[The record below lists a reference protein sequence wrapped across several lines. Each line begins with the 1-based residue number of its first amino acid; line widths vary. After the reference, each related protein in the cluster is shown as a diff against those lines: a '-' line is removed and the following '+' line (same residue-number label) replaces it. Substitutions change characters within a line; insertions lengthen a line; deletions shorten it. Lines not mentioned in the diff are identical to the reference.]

1 MANGYGGMLGQPG
14 ERESTQHGVI
24 NDITVPTLRWR
35 GMIVNDELMIAA
47 AMLLLPIGY
56 TVLHK
61 WVLPVYAI
69 ILAALLFRHALDDIE
84 DAHDAAVKLSYAGV
98 ICLTVFAVGV
108 LFKDIV
114 FERLDSAWSL
124 LWRWPPQVGAFLFK
138 IAFLAIPFFLPVF
151 TRTPL
156 LTNFFKTTLRDPTWP
171 SPRTARDVEG
181 IQYPYAVAVAENE
194 PDPNVYVAVE
204 EQNEHGSQVT
214 IGKIPDSPKM
224 RNFAR
229 ALRGGASFSKDTS
242 KMSRKDWLTV
252 RDEFLDRRWV
262 KWIDPKART
271 LGLKLRN
278 TGYTA
283 LLGYLDEIN
292 G

>member
-1 MANGYGGMLGQPG
+1 MGFSGGMMGQPG
-14 ERESTQHGVI
+14 ERESTQHGVV

-35 GMIVNDELMIAA
+35 GILVCDEIMIAA

-56 TVLHK
+56 TVLQK
-61 WVLPVYAI
+61 WVLPVFAV
-69 ILAALLFRHALDDIE
+69 ILAVLLFRHVLDGIE
-84 DAHDAAVKLSYAGV
+84 DAHEAAVRLGYAGV
-98 ICLTVFAVGV
+98 MCLVVFGVGA
-108 LFKDIV
+108 LFQNIV
-114 FERLDSAWSL
+114 YDRLVEAGAL

-138 IAFLAIPFFLPVF
+138 IAFLSVPFFVPIF

-156 LTNFFKTTLRDPTWP
+156 LAQFFKATLQDPTWP
-171 SPRTARDVEG
+171 SPRTARDVAG
-181 IQYPYAVAVAENE
+181 VQHPYDMIVAENE
-194 PDPNVYVAVE
+194 PDPHVYVAVE
-204 EQNEHGSQVT
+204 EQNEHGSQIT

-242 KMSRKDWLTV
+242 KMSRKDWLAV
-252 RDEFLDRRWV
+252 RDEFLGRQWAR
-262 KWIDPKART
+262 WIDPKART
-271 LGLKLRN
+271 LGIKLRS

-283 LLGYLDEIN
+283 LLGYLDEIT